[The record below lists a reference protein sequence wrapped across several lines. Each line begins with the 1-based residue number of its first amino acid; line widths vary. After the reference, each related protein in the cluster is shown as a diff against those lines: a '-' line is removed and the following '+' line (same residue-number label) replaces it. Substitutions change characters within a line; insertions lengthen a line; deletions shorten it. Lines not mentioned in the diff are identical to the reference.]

1 MYERTEEANKLYI
14 RMEPTEKEITE
25 KIELKIKEVESTIA
39 NCDVDV
45 QMKKISKYRKQ
56 RERWLQ
62 MADTHMFINLFR
74 FVKDHTPE
82 TFEIRDNRAI
92 EAQEAYIE
100 LYPDDTGID
109 ANKAGEFFN
118 DVCREVHGSDYDLT
132 CPRRH
137 LHIIYDYYE
146 QRQIEEAE
154 KHRKES
160 LLAKK
165 QHVMNDFFGSDND
178 E

>member
-1 MYERTEEANKLYI
+1 MYERTEDANKLYI
-14 RMEPTEKEITE
+14 RMEPTEKEIME

-39 NCDVDV
+39 NCDVDM
-45 QMKKISKYRKQ
+45 QMKKISEYRKQ

-62 MADTHMFINLFR
+62 MADAHMFINLFR

-92 EAQEAYIE
+92 EAQKAYIE
-100 LYPDDTGID
+100 LYPDDTAID
-109 ANKAGEFFN
+109 ATKAGEFFN
-118 DVCREVHGSDYDLT
+118 DVCRANHGSDYALS
-132 CPRRH
+132 CPRHH

-146 QRQIEEAE
+146 KRYAEEE
-154 KHRKES
+154 KKRREES

-165 QHVMNDFFGSDND
+165 QHIMKDFFG

>member
-1 MYERTEEANKLYI
+1 MYERTEDANKLYI
-14 RMEPTEKEITE
+14 RMESTEKEIME

-45 QMKKISKYRKQ
+45 QMKKISEYRKQ

-62 MADTHMFINLFR
+62 MADAHMFINLFR

-82 TFEIRDNRAI
+82 MFEIRDNRAI
-92 EAQEAYIE
+92 EAQKAYIE

-109 ANKAGEFFN
+109 ATKAGEFFN
-118 DVCREVHGSDYDLT
+118 DVCRAVHGSDYDLT

-137 LHIIYDYYE
+137 LHIIYDYYDK
-146 QRQIEEAE
+146 RYAEEE
-154 KHRKES
+154 KKRKEES

-165 QHVMNDFFGSDND
+165 QHVMKDFFG

>member
-1 MYERTEEANKLYI
+1 MYERTEDANKLYI
-14 RMEPTEKEITE
+14 RMDPTEKEIME

-39 NCDVDV
+39 NCHIDV

-62 MADTHMFINLFR
+62 MADAHMYINLFR
-74 FVKDHTPE
+74 FIKDHTPE
-82 TFEIRDNRAI
+82 MFEMRDNRAI

-109 ANKAGEFFN
+109 AVKAGEFFN
-118 DVCREVHGSDYDLT
+118 DVCRKVHGSDYDLT

-146 QRQIEEAE
+146 QRQIEEQE
-154 KHRKES
+154 KRRKES

-165 QHVMNDFFGSDND
+165 QHVMNDFFG

>member
-1 MYERTEEANKLYI
+1 MYERTEDANKLYI
-14 RMEPTEKEITE
+14 RMEPTEKEIME
-25 KIELKIKEVESTIA
+25 KIELKIKEVDSTIA
-39 NCDVDV
+39 NCDVDM
-45 QMKKISKYRKQ
+45 QMKKISEYRKQ

-62 MADTHMFINLFR
+62 MADVHMFINLFR

-92 EAQEAYIE
+92 EKQKAYIE

-109 ANKAGEFFN
+109 AIKAGEFFN
-118 DVCREVHGSDYDLT
+118 DVCRAVHKSDYDLA

-146 QRQIEEAE
+146 KRRVEEE
-154 KHRKES
+154 KKRKEES

-165 QHVMNDFFGSDND
+165 QHVMKDFFG

>member
-1 MYERTEEANKLYI
+1 
-14 RMEPTEKEITE
+14 MESAEKEIME

-39 NCDVDV
+39 NCDVDM
-45 QMKKISKYRKQ
+45 QMKKISEYRKQ

-62 MADTHMFINLFR
+62 MADAHMFINLFR

-82 TFEIRDNRAI
+82 MFEIRDNRAI
-92 EAQEAYIE
+92 EAQKAYIE
-100 LYPDDTGID
+100 LYPDDTAID
-109 ANKAGEFFN
+109 ATKAGEFFN
-118 DVCREVHGSDYDLT
+118 DVCRANHGSDYALS
-132 CPRRH
+132 CPRHH

-146 QRQIEEAE
+146 KRRVEEE
-154 KHRKES
+154 KKHREES

-165 QHVMNDFFGSDND
+165 QHVMKDFFG